1 MKILH
6 VGVFILILISG
17 YLSADEPPIN
27 NNNEIVLNLDTAS
40 EVLVNAFID
49 PIEFTRYDFHVEWD
63 TLANLR
69 AAEPEKRHA
78 ASVFRAFLPD
88 GSVSVGELWKIELHD
103 GILTLLKQLHPN
115 PQMDMV
121 IDSGDS
127 RGAWACLRAYNA
139 QFAEIVFRIHAQFV
153 LGDGLSAPSEGGL
166 FTPSQFAGKLI
177 ITRNDGKIN
186 FFQMHVP
193 EGTLNFDVGWK
204 QEGNQWVIADS
215 GFCPRMEL
223 LAGTQN
229 DQTQFAVSIP
239 QEEAER
245 KLILQF
251 YKSQQ
256 INWVAM
262 DRTLEMAQML
272 QKPIHAVAVD
282 GPLDD
287 EAC

>member
-1 MKILH
+1 MKTLQ
-6 VGVFILILISG
+6 VGIFILILMSRH
-17 YLSADEPPIN
+17 LSADESLTN
-27 NNNEIVLNLDTAS
+27 NNSRIVLNLDTKS
-40 EVLVNAFID
+40 EVFVNAFID

-63 TLANLR
+63 TLTNLR

-78 ASVFRAFLPD
+78 ASVFRAFLPK
-88 GSVSVGELWKIELHD
+88 GPVLVGELWKIEPHD
-103 GILTLLKQLHPN
+103 GILALLKQLHPN

-139 QFAEIVFRIHAQFV
+139 QFAEIAFRIHAHFV
-153 LGDGLSAPSEGGL
+153 LEDGF
-166 FTPSQFAGKLI
+166 FTPSQFAGTLI
-177 ITRNDGKIN
+177 IARNDRKIA
-186 FFQMHVP
+186 FFQMGVP
-193 EGTLNFDVGWK
+193 EGTLNFDVGW
-204 QEGNQWVIADS
+204 EHEDHQWTIGDS

-229 DQTQFAVSIP
+229 DQPQFVVSIS
-239 QEEAER
+239 QEEVER

-251 YKSQQ
+251 YNSQR

-262 DRTLEMAQML
+262 DRALEMAKML